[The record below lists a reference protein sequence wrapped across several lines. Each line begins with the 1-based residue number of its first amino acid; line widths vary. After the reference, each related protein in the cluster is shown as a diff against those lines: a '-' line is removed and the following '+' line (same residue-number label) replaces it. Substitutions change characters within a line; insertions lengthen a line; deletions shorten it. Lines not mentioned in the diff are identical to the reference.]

1 MMHGSESIEKAMTM
15 RVQAH
20 QNQFN
25 ERARSAA
32 TASISGVGSSFSSAF
47 ETSCT
52 KQPLLCSTGLTTS
65 CVDMKSTHSMHID
78 KSMVTPIKKNQ
89 LRVLALLNCANQR
102 LKRECFI
109 DEMDVRT
116 VETDSKSPPLHLEG
130 ACSVLRPCIPASEVM
145 VQKVNLDD
153 KLNRECQTS
162 APGTLGIEGHF
173 RRALGWGLQTSSVL
187 SCSSGNPGIESCD
200 ISHKRR
206 RVGGFRCCSMG
217 DGSSDGVP
225 GFMNPSYGDERE
237 RLSVDDNKRPRPF
250 GQGES
255 GTRDI
260 KSLQVSETTPLP
272 CWINCMAYDEMMLDN
287 DESRDDALLPEWV
300 R

>member
-1 MMHGSESIEKAMTM
+1 MTM